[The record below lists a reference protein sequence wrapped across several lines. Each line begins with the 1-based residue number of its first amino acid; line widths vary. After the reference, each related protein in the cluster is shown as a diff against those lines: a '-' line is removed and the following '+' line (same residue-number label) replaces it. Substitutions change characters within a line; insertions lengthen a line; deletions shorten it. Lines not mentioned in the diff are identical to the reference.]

1 MLVDQGHICVEKC
14 LFIHAGTA
22 YISKR
27 DDKTC
32 NIAYTKL
39 QEVDSQWKCPLPPWN
54 KCKSITLEI

>member
-14 LFIHAGTA
+14 LFIHVGTA

-39 QEVDSQWKCPLPPWN
+39 QGVDSQ
-54 KCKSITLEI
+54 